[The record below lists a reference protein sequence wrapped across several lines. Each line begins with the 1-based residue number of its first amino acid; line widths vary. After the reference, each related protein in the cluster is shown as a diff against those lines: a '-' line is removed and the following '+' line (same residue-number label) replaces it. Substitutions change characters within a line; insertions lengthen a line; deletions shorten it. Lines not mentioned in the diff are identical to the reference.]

1 MHAGLRG
8 ARLHVTTRLVPGV
21 LLAHDHRLRTDR
33 GAAGWG
39 NGGAPLGAP
48 RGVRFKPSLTAQ
60 VSRAVQEGNAPQGRV
75 AAGKE
80 AAERLDIEQG
90 NAIVAVSHLQ
100 VNNSLVLLIYALS
113 LKLLFLLQSSEVCSV
128 SVVGNRREWQPAH
141 PAVGGLEADC
151 QRRPGREFG

>member
-75 AAGKE
+75 AAGRE

-113 LKLLFLLQSSEVCSV
+113 LKLLFLLQSSEVLLRPYSAIG
-128 SVVGNRREWQPAH
+128 GNGTRSPRCEWT
-141 PAVGGLEADC
+141 
-151 QRRPGREFG
+151 